1 MEYFEYLKLLRE
13 QRRLSIE
20 EVSNK
25 LNLDS
30 REYLLLENNK
40 KDIPF
45 KMINNFCRV
54 FNVDFKN
61 FIDKRSSLDNLFDT
75 EHVFNAEFYIKYLE
89 KNKDKLSSSKID
101 YFNINNLSIENF
113 INLKKILSQDLF
125 YLYYGKKDKTKK
137 NKKDSYFLVL
147 LIIFLT
153 VALLLYIEYQLN
165 IFGLFEDYYH

>member
-13 QRRLSIE
+13 QRRLSVE

-45 KMINNFCRV
+45 KMINDFCRV

-61 FIDKRSSLDNLFDT
+61 
-75 EHVFNAEFYIKYLE
+75 VFNMEFYIKYLE

-101 YFNINNLSIENF
+101 YFNVNTLSIENF
-113 INLKKILSQDLF
+113 IKLEKILSQDLF
-125 YLYYGKKDKTKK
+125 YLYYGKKDENKK